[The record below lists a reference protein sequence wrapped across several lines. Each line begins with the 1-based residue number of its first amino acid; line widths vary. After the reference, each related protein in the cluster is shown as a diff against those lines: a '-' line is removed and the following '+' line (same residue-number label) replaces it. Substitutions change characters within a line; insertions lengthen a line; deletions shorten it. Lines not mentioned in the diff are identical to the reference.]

1 VFRCFLF
8 KRGLLIHIK
17 DNRYGTDRLNKAVG
31 LIKLTAREESK
42 TGTMRN
48 TATKYLVW
56 ILAAWIGSG
65 CMTLPTDGVA
75 AERLAA
81 GMTNV
86 DYRVADQVTS
96 ATAPDRRGNGDD
108 SIILDDQDAVDSD
121 AAAPTG
127 LEDPQPLGLAGD
139 VPHQRV
145 AVYGRVRPGY
155 TAFFVEPRFLRYGR
169 LLN

>member
-1 VFRCFLF
+1 
-8 KRGLLIHIK
+8 
-17 DNRYGTDRLNKAVG
+17 
-31 LIKLTAREESK
+31 
-42 TGTMRN
+42 MRN
-48 TATKYLVW
+48 ISTKHLVW

-65 CMTLPTDGVA
+65 CMTLSTDGFA
-75 AERLAA
+75 AERQPA
-81 GMTNV
+81 GLTSV
-86 DYRVADQVTS
+86 DCRAADQVTS
-96 ATAPDRRGNGDD
+96 ATTPDRRGNGDD

-127 LEDPQPLGLAGD
+127 LEDTQALALADD

-155 TAFFVEPRFLRYGR
+155 TASFVEPRFLRYSR

>member
-1 VFRCFLF
+1 
-8 KRGLLIHIK
+8 
-17 DNRYGTDRLNKAVG
+17 
-31 LIKLTAREESK
+31 
-42 TGTMRN
+42 MRN
-48 TATKYLVW
+48 IAAKHLVW

-65 CMTLPTDGVA
+65 CMTLSTAGVA

-81 GMTNV
+81 GTMSV
-86 DYRVADQVTS
+86 DYRAADLVTS
-96 ATAPDRRGNGDD
+96 ATTSDRHGNGDD

-127 LEDPQPLGLAGD
+127 LEDPQPLGFAGD
-139 VPHQRV
+139 VPHRRV
-145 AVYGRVRPGY
+145 AAYGRVRPGY